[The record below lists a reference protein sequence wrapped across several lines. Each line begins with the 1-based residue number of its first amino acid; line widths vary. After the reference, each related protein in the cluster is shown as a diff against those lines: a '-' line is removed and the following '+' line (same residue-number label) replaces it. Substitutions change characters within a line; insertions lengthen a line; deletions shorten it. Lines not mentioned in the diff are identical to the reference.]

1 MVYSLYGKKLRMRI
15 ALYDSSYNNFV
26 LNIIWCSK
34 PCIYSIIEI
43 RINERVIQRF
53 QYDVMKFLG
62 VYFDENLKF
71 DHHIDHI
78 SSKMSRSLGVLNKVR
93 YYIPDYIRMYLYN
106 SLIVPYLMY
115 AVEVWGGSSACYTN
129 RALKIQKAALRSIRN
144 LPFNAHTSEHFK
156 QFGLLKLPE
165 IFKNRI
171 LLLIYSWLNFDTNP
185 DLFTD
190 LLQNSAL
197 HSHSTRYCNNLVIPR
212 FHLSKTQM
220 SVLFVGA
227 KLWNALPDA
236 IKSEKTSMSLFKQKL
251 RQHLVSL
258 Y

>member
-1 MVYSLYGKKLRMRI
+1 
-15 ALYDSSYNNFV
+15 
-26 LNIIWCSK
+26 
-34 PCIYSIIEI
+34 
-43 RINERVIQRF
+43 
-53 QYDVMKFLG
+53 
-62 VYFDENLKF
+62 
-71 DHHIDHI
+71 
-78 SSKMSRSLGVLNKVR
+78 
-93 YYIPDYIRMYLYN
+93 
-106 SLIVPYLMY
+106 MY
-115 AVEVWGGSSACYTN
+115 AVEFWGGTSACYTN
-129 RALKIQKAALRSIRN
+129 RALKIQKAALRSVRN

-156 QFGLLKLPE
+156 QLGLLKLPD

-197 HSHSTRYCNNLVIPR
+197 HSHSTRHCNNLVIPR

-251 RQHLVSL
+251 RQHLVGL
-258 Y
+258 YQRSWE